1 MVEDGEGKIVTDDLE
16 IRRRSK
22 ATRGETDS
30 TLKIMHI
37 ALPKEQLQRL
47 TPDERSLFL
56 LLGYASNQIN
66 TLWKLVIVAANE
78 GATDPVEAKVSG
90 AQTQIF
96 VRLLIGIMREALKL
110 IEKRFLGSKL
120 GKEYV
125 PRLSTEAAAAFD
137 RLKRRFG
144 APDKFVVIRDNFAF
158 HHPSLDDM
166 EAAFQLAVKS
176 DGDDTDWCMY
186 LNNALL
192 NTFFFVSDFVL
203 VHGMANAM
211 GETDVNKAHRKLLG
225 DIAPIANDL
234 STFAFGFA
242 EAIFIKYFGDL
253 TAALVAEIKDAPNIE
268 DLRLPW
274 FVETTSFLPTDPT
287 AERSG

>member
-1 MVEDGEGKIVTDDLE
+1 MQRI
-16 IRRRSK
+16 
-22 ATRGETDS
+22 TR
-30 TLKIMHI
+30 I
-37 ALPKEQLQRL
+37 ALPKEHLQKL
-47 TPDERSLFL
+47 TTGERSLFL

-66 TLWKLVIVAANE
+66 TLWKLVIVATNE
-78 GATDPVEAKVSG
+78 GTKDPVEEKVSA

-96 VRLLIGIMREALKL
+96 VRLLIGVMREALKL
-110 IEKRFLGSKL
+110 IEKRFLGSPL

-125 PRLSTEAAAAFD
+125 PLLSTQATEALG
-137 RLKRRFG
+137 RLKKRFG

-158 HHPSLDDM
+158 HHPSMDDM

-176 DGDDTDWCMY
+176 DGDDTDWCIY
-186 LNNALL
+186 LNDALL

-211 GETDVNKAHRKLLG
+211 GETDVNAAHRKLLE

-242 EAIFIKYFGDL
+242 EAIFIKYFGEL
-253 TAALVAEIKDAPNIE
+253 TATLVAEIKDAPNIE
-268 DLRLPW
+268 DLHLPW
-274 FVETTSFLPTDPT
+274 FAETKSFLP
-287 AERSG
+287 SGSQ